1 MYIWNTQ
8 TFIGCVCCCCR
19 SESYYCLFAFW
30 ILIDSI
36 KCEKTAL
43 LFRWFKSSF
52 LYVWIGVCVRTTHST
67 YQYAVASYGGLIIQF
82 LYFIPI
88 ESNQTVA
95 YNIFFAIFHQ
105 SNCLWRQ
112 NNAWDFLYMWFVL
125 TDRRNNDAIWLWP
138 FLFYTNAKRVCEIA
152 RLLIQKQVINY
163 CSTANCKMQ
172 SHFSL
177 SFHNARLI
185 LTSFY
190 GVLLFQRRNV
200 RLIWQSLTCWT
211 VNG

>member
-1 MYIWNTQ
+1 MWKKRLCYFVDSNPVFSMYEWTR
-8 TFIGCVCCCCR
+8 CVCENNTFDISICR
-19 SESYYCLFAFW
+19 G
-30 ILIDSI
+30 ILW
-36 KCEKTAL
+36 
-43 LFRWFKSSF
+43 WFEHTIF
-52 LYVWIGVCVRTTHST
+52 VFHSNR
-67 YQYAVASYGGLIIQF
+67 
-82 LYFIPI
+82 I
-88 ESNQTVA
+88 ESNCGIQH
-95 YNIFFAIFHQ
+95 FFAIFHQ

-112 NNAWDFLYMWFVL
+112 NNAWDFVYMWFVL

-138 FLFYTNAKRVCEIA
+138 FLFYTDAKRVCEIA